1 MYLSYGLFVASPP
14 LIVARI
20 EDIDSLLI
28 EDLGIERN
36 VRKRRVGIS
45 RTNYKSLDNEYQ
57 IKEALTDMC
66 DLVNCKENTFGK
78 ALLTLP
84 NASMH
89 TLSKDINHNNEFI
102 SHLNI
107 MC

>member
-20 EDIDSLLI
+20 EDIHSLF

-66 DLVNCKENTFGK
+66 DLVNCKENIFGK

-89 TLSKDINHNNEFI
+89 TLSKDINHNKELI
-102 SHLNI
+102 SCLNI